1 MHTLHVIVT
10 NAIGSVKEGKR
21 LAAVIKSEA
30 RLEQRALEIAIKE
43 MADIQ
48 KLQKASIKVQWFLS

>member
-1 MHTLHVIVT
+1 MHTLHVIVANT
-10 NAIGSVKEGKR
+10 IGSVKEGKR